1 LNATNLHRDQFGLQK
16 LVVAAA
22 KNGKVFA
29 LDSSNGEIVW
39 STSLGLTRHSG
50 PELDVQG
57 MWIVREVGDGVNP
70 TLAII
75 ASRTV
80 DGVGDC
86 ASQSFQY

>member
-16 LVVAAA
+16 LVVAVA

-39 STSLGLTRHSG
+39 SKSLGLTRHSG

-57 MWIVREVGDGVNP
+57 MWIVREVGEGVNP

-75 ASRTV
+75 ATRTV
-80 DGVGDC
+80 EDVSDP
-86 ASQSFQY
+86 AERPQF